1 MSIPVS
7 STTRAAHLGNVPMV
21 TSQPLGL
28 GSLINPVSQTQGN
41 VVMSGSINPEPRIS
55 ELYGNVS
62 VGTTTVGEARN
73 VVSQPGC
80 PGSLIHSL
88 PEIRPVAANENTN
101 VTSQPVSLPPTG
113 GASVTEPETFD
124 GTSSAE
130 CHK

>member
-1 MSIPVS
+1 
-7 STTRAAHLGNVPMV
+7 MV

-101 VTSQPVSLPPTG
+101 VTSQPVSLSPTD

-130 CHK
+130 CYK